1 MHRTIFAA
9 AAGLTASAAVFAAQA
24 ATGGPSDPQIAHIA
38 YTAGQLDVSAAKLA
52 LEKSKNPAVREFAGT
67 MVRDHEAVNVKALGL
82 VKKLGVT
89 PEANPVSA
97 SLTEQVSTAMDRL
110 KALDGAAFDR
120 AYAEQEAGY
129 HKAVNSALS
138 DTLIP
143 SADNAEL
150 KSLLETGLSL
160 FREHQR
166 HAEHLAADLK

>member
-1 MHRTIFAA
+1 MHRTMFAA
-9 AAGLTASAAVFAAQA
+9 AAALTASAAVFAAEA
-24 ATGGPSDPQIAHIA
+24 ATSGPTDPQIAHIA

-67 MVRDHEAVNVKALGL
+67 MVRDHEAVNGKALGL

-89 PEANPVSA
+89 PEANAVSA
-97 SLTEQVSTAMDRL
+97 SLTEQVTTAMSRME
-110 KALDGAAFDR
+110 ALDGAAFDR

-129 HKAVNSALS
+129 HKAVNAALS

-150 KSLLETGLSL
+150 KSLLESGLSL

>member
-1 MHRTIFAA
+1 MHRAIVAA
-9 AAGLTASAAVFAAQA
+9 IAAVTASAAVFAADV
-24 ATGGPSDPQIAHIA
+24 ATGPSDPQIAHIA
-38 YTAGQLDVSAAKLA
+38 YTAGQLDVATAKLA
-52 LEKSKNPAVREFAGT
+52 LEKSKNADVRAFAET

-97 SLTEQVSTAMDRL
+97 SLEKGANESMARL
-110 KALDGAAFDR
+110 RALDGAAFDR

-129 HKAVNSALS
+129 HKAVNAALS

-150 KSLLETGLSL
+150 KSLLQTGLSL
-160 FREHQR
+160 FQEHQR
-166 HAEHLAADLK
+166 HAEHLATNLK